1 MALILIVEDHDDTR
15 RLLQTLLEKWWHEV
29 VGVETGEG
37 GLALLATQKPDII
50 IVDGMMPGMNGTEFI
65 RLLRASE
72 TAATVPAILYTA
84 IADQDFT
91 DNALAKGANEIWIK
105 GQVNAEQ
112 MREQIESYLKR

>member
-1 MALILIVEDHDDTR
+1 MALILIVEDHADTR
-15 RLLQTLLEKWWHEV
+15 RLLQTLIEKWGHEA

-37 GLALLATQKPDII
+37 GLALLATRKPDII

-65 RLLRASE
+65 RLLRASD

-105 GQVNAEQ
+105 GQIDAQQ